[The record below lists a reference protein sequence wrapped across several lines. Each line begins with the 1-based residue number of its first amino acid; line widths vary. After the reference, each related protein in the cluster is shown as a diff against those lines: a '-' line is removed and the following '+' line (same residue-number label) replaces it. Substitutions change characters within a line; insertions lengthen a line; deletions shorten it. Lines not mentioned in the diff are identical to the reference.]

1 LSSSSIKATG
11 KAVDG
16 GWVTP
21 ARAQSS
27 RASEQGFALIEVLV
41 SALCIAIVGGAVL
54 TTLQAT
60 ARSASDS
67 RNHTMAQALAME
79 DQARLRSM
87 RISSLNGLNQTYEV
101 TLDGTVFSISSTGVF
116 VNNTSQTASCTSGQT
131 SADYIRIASSVTWNA
146 LGKNRPPVSMQSIVS
161 PSNGSLDPGHGTL
174 TFSAI
179 NAAGLPLAGLGISG
193 TGPGNFS
200 GTTDATGCANFA
212 DLPAGNY
219 TVAASAPTL
228 VDKEGKAPTTL
239 SPSPGVIASG
249 TQTVTLQYDKP
260 GALEV
265 DFKYRVGSTSEFKA
279 SSASAIQVFNSG
291 MKEPFTFTAPGGVPA
306 ATVAT
311 TAKLFPFTSPYA
323 VYAGSCTSTNP
334 NPTSDPEAPGA
345 LAVAGV
351 TVPPGATLAPLP
363 KGTIQLPALNLVVKE
378 GSTFLSGA
386 KVKITGTCSYSREF
400 TTTTG
405 GVLADQGLP
414 WGTYTICAQKGSGS
428 STRRK
433 TVSNQ
438 AVQTLTSATSVTIDL
453 GSGTSSGSCP

>member
-1 LSSSSIKATG
+1 M
-11 KAVDG
+11 
-16 GWVTP
+16 TP
-21 ARAQSS
+21 ARAQST
-27 RASEQGFALIEVLV
+27 RASEEGFALVEILV
-41 SALCIAIVGGAVL
+41 SALLIAIVGGAVL

-67 RNHTMAQALAME
+67 RNHSMAQAIAME

-87 RISSLNGLNQTYEV
+87 RISSLNKLNQEYPV
-101 TLDGTVFSISSTGVF
+101 TLDGTTFTVTSTGVF
-116 VNNTSQTASCTSGQT
+116 VNNTSQTASCTTGET
-131 SADYIRIASSVTWNA
+131 SADYIRITSSVTWHT
-146 LGKNRPPVSMQSIVS
+146 LGKRPPVMMQSIVS

-174 TFSAI
+174 TISTI
-179 NAAGLPLAGLGISG
+179 NAAGLALAGVGISG
-193 TGPGNFS
+193 TGPGTFS
-200 GTTDATGCANFA
+200 GTTDASGCANFA

-219 TVAASAPTL
+219 TVTASAPSL

-249 TQTVTLQYDKP
+249 TQTAILQYDKP

-265 DFKYRVGSTSEFKA
+265 NFKYRVGSSSEFKA

-306 ATVAT
+306 ATLAT

-323 VYAGSCTSTNP
+323 VYAGSCPSTNP
-334 NPTSDPEAPGA
+334 NPTSNPEAPGA
-345 LAVAGV
+345 AAVAGV

-363 KGTIQLPALNLVVKE
+363 SGTIQLPALNLVVKD
-378 GSTFLSGA
+378 GSTLLSGA
-386 KVKITGTCSYSREF
+386 RVKITGTCSFSREY

-428 STRRK
+428 SARRK

-438 AVQTLTSATSVTIDL
+438 AVQTLTSGTSVTIDL
-453 GSGTSSGSCP
+453 SFGTTSSAC